1 MIIIAE
7 KVTLKWLNPVPGLSS
22 QQMSPNI
29 IKCHKYNQMS
39 HNIIIKITNVIIF
52 ISTHLLLIIITI
64 IQIITIIRTLT
75 VTIITIIRIVTIII
89 TIITVFFLRMI
100 IGRNR
105 KAKQNCKPAETFD
118 NGLLTMMITIYRVI
132 FFTGTPLKSSKY
144 RKVNLG

>member
-1 MIIIAE
+1 
-7 KVTLKWLNPVPGLSS
+7 
-22 QQMSPNI
+22 MSP
-29 IKCHKYNQMS
+29 
-39 HNIIIKITNVIIF
+39 NIIIKITNVIIF

-75 VTIITIIRIVTIII
+75 VTIITIIRIVTII
-89 TIITVFFLRMI
+89 IITVFFLRMI

-144 RKVNLG
+144 RKVNLGKVRRCI

>member
-1 MIIIAE
+1 MAQPCARPFLSTN
-7 KVTLKWLNPVPGLSS
+7 VTQYN
-22 QQMSPNI
+22 QMSPNI

-52 ISTHLLLIIITI
+52 ISTHLLIITI

-75 VTIITIIRIVTIII
+75 VTIITIIRIVTI
-89 TIITVFFLRMI
+89 IITVFFLRMI

-144 RKVNLG
+144 RKVNLGKVRRCI

>member
-1 MIIIAE
+1 
-7 KVTLKWLNPVPGLSS
+7 
-22 QQMSPNI
+22 
-29 IKCHKYNQMS
+29 MS

-89 TIITVFFLRMI
+89 TVFFLRMI

-105 KAKQNCKPAETFD
+105 KAKQNCEPAETFD

-132 FFTGTPLKSSKY
+132 FSLVPP
-144 RKVNLG
+144 